1 LSSLEP
7 SDGSDEQQDSF
18 GLPEGDY
25 LNLET
30 VRFSDI
36 DRRRLCDRYGKI
48 VQLTGTLL
56 EAEGLN
62 AAIGDICI
70 VENARSNAEK
80 NAPGGATPGPESP
93 SATPGTVMAEVI
105 GFDANRIKLS
115 PLTHLSGIRPGRLV
129 KVQESAGTI
138 LASEAMLGRV
148 LDGLGQPLDWGP
160 PILSGAPYPL
170 NGKVSNPLERPLIE
184 DQLDLG
190 VRCVN
195 ALLPIGKGQR
205 VGIFAGSGVGKS
217 TLLGMMARYTAAD
230 VNVIALIGERGREV
244 NEFLRNDLGPEGV
257 KRSVVIVATSDQP
270 ATVRLRGAYLACA
283 VAEFFRDLG
292 KDVLFMMDSA
302 TRLAMASREIG
313 LAAGEPPT
321 TKGYTPGVFSLLPRL
336 MERAGKFEKAS
347 ITGIYTVLVE
357 GDDME
362 EPVADTVRSILDGHI
377 VLDRELAQRR
387 HFPAINILRSVS
399 RLTGRLLSESDKE
412 LVSKFIRILADY
424 KNSEDMIRIGAYTRG
439 SHKET
444 DYAMDMI
451 DRANEF
457 LMQQV
462 AQRCSIEESF
472 AELERLLA

>member
-1 LSSLEP
+1 MSSIEP
-7 SDGSDEQQDSF
+7 SEPSEGEDFFEFSS
-18 GLPEGDY
+18 GDY
-25 LNLET
+25 LQLEG
-30 VRFSDI
+30 VGFSGL
-36 DRRRLCDRYGKI
+36 DRRRLCDRYGKV
-48 VQLTGTLL
+48 VQLTGNLL

-70 VENARSNAEK
+70 IEGGRSAGGKGEG
-80 NAPGGATPGPESP
+80 GGATWGEEAAL
-93 SATPGTVMAEVI
+93 SAPGTVMAEVI
-105 GFDANRIKLS
+105 GFNANRIKLS

-129 KVQESAGTI
+129 KVHEAAGAV

-148 LDGLGQPLDWGP
+148 FDGLGQPLDSGA
-160 PILSGAPYPL
+160 PILSGTPYWL
-170 NGKVSNPLERPLIE
+170 NGKVSNPLDRPLIE

-190 VRCVN
+190 VRCIN

-205 VGIFAGSGVGKS
+205 IGIFAGSGVGKS

-244 NEFLRNDLGPEGV
+244 NEFLKNDLGPEGM

-283 VAEFFRDLG
+283 VSEFFRDLG

-302 TRLAMASREIG
+302 TRLAMAQREIG

-377 VLDRELAQRR
+377 VLDRDLAQRR

-399 RLTGRLLSESDKE
+399 RLTGRLLSESEKD
-412 LVSKFIRILADY
+412 LLARFIRILADY
-424 KNSEDMIRIGAYTRG
+424 KNSEDMIRIGAYVRG
-439 SHKET
+439 SHKAT

-457 LMQQV
+457 LRQPV
-462 AQRCSIEESF
+462 DERCSIEESF
-472 AELERLLA
+472 AALERLLA